1 MYTWTCKQKSNHVG
15 DFPLE
20 TKKEASVC
28 FETLSHAAIHIVE
41 PKQQRKRKQLFP
53 KLRKSLLSLD
63 RYG

>member
-20 TKKEASVC
+20 TREGSIGLLWTM
-28 FETLSHAAIHIVE
+28 FLAAVHIVE

-53 KLRKSLLSLD
+53 NQGKHSVCLD
-63 RYG
+63 